1 MQNSMHTSIRIDYI
15 TNPIKTVARPSFLL
29 YNVNDII
36 FNMNNIG
43 LEVVFWTVLTIY
55 LLTKLG
61 VFKK

>member
-1 MQNSMHTSIRIDYI
+1 RGNQPNIYRGLH
-15 TNPIKTVARPSFLL
+15 NPLFYCIIL
-29 YNVNDII
+29 NDII